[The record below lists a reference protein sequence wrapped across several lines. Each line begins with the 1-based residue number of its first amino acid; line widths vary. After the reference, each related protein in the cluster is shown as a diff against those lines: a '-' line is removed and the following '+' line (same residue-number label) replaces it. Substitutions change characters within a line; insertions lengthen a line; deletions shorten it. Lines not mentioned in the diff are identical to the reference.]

1 MPKFPTKRCSS
12 TNDSVLQPRGSQ
24 TDRRQMPN
32 TAPYTN
38 PRTLRSVYGG
48 AAAPGRVDS
57 NAAGIIM
64 STRGRPSGQEQM
76 PKTMDLG
83 QEAAPPSR
91 VWNSNKPK
99 TPMAA
104 RSYYVYAKQPAPGK
118 APSSRKANRPP
129 KQWVNPPYPVHRVK
143 PQEKVRSDRG
153 RNYETFY
160 VPFEETAAVTA
171 PGPKRNAQGF
181 FVPMAGQERQ
191 PPPPPPARRQE
202 MCEEMDIDPMPMD
215 QEAEAIRHQ
224 RYLKRC
230 TKRKEAGSGR
240 GKDQPKHQMLYRE
253 FQKLRPAGERYV
265 LKLQTAQEIDQMA
278 TLIAAV
284 KKHMLDN
291 EEPLSVED
299 VPPLPPPPQFAQDGP
314 QEEEAEEEE
323 EQPKRPK
330 LVRSKTCTVFSTF
343 DCDEVLYEYACQLPF
358 VRDPSNPN
366 AVRPKARPGPGSRF

>member
-12 TNDSVLQPRGSQ
+12 TSDSAPFQPRGSQ

-48 AAAPGRVDS
+48 AAPGRGSDS

-64 STRGRPSGQEQM
+64 TTRGRPDQM
-76 PKTMDLG
+76 PKPMDLG
-83 QEAAPPSR
+83 QEAAPSR

-129 KQWVNPPYPVHRVK
+129 KQWVNPPYPVHRVR
-143 PQEKVRSDRG
+143 PEKVRSDRG

-160 VPFEETAAVTA
+160 VPFEEK
-171 PGPKRNAQGF
+171 PNAQGF
-181 FVPMAGQERQ
+181 FVPLASGQEM
-191 PPPPPPARRQE
+191 PPAPRRQE
-202 MCEEMDIDPMPMD
+202 MCEMMDIDPVPMETD

-230 TKRKEAGSGR
+230 KEVAGSR
-240 GKDQPKHQMLYRE
+240 TEKDQPQQEQQLLYRE
-253 FQKLRPAGERYV
+253 FQRLRPAGERYV

-284 KKHMLDN
+284 KKHMWDN

-314 QEEEAEEEE
+314 EAQSEE
-323 EQPKRPK
+323 EQRPR

-358 VRDPSNPN
+358 VRDPSDPN
-366 AVRPKARPGPGSRF
+366 AVRPKARPGSNQGPGTRF